1 MSLIINLQLCSWA
14 DPFYPILL
22 KRLSIVIHSP
32 LARYVCS
39 SQLLAGWM
47 VPLHS
52 PLAMQ
57 DCYDG
62 TWSWSTWGMKRC
74 ITTNSQKLQIVSGIC
89 VFICHVPEHWLCLST
104 LLSPPSFVPRRS
116 CLAASSSDI
125 TAYTSTKHRE
135 TRPPVQAWT
144 RVWRIALVR
153 SCHIHAKKATWWSSR
168 NSVQCRK
175 RICTDTWKWTLNV
188 ANSTLGP
195 RPYQNLVQEHGM
207 CLTFFGG
214 GDSRKL

>member
-1 MSLIINLQLCSWA
+1 MDGATTFSSSNAGLLRWHMIVKYVGDEAMHHNKLSKIANSEWDLC
-14 DPFYPILL
+14 FY
-22 KRLSIVIHSP
+22 LS
-32 LARYVCS
+32 
-39 SQLLAGWM
+39 
-47 VPLHS
+47 
-52 PLAMQ
+52 
-57 DCYDG
+57 
-62 TWSWSTWGMKRC
+62 
-74 ITTNSQKLQIVSGIC
+74 
-89 VFICHVPEHWLCLST
+89 PEHWLCLST

-125 TAYTSTKHRE
+125 AAYTSTKHQE